1 MDAVF
6 EFLYSL
12 DLLMDKIDQ
21 TNTRFSVSMQGLN
34 DSIEQTINKV
44 GRLANV
50 IDNLNTNLALQDKSY
65 SIPSIGETNQKVVV
79 DKNSDAYQINP
90 DNTESKYL
98 YTKSLRT
105 GDDNEKTLKKIK
117 TITEISDNLLSIPE
131 HFGLLPESLKNLHTG
146 IKSLNNLVKV
156 GGGMEDLLS
165 ATEKTTA
172 VMEEIGGGSEALSAA
187 AGLAASGSFLGPGE
201 WIVGG
206 AIVAGAFIND
216 LISEDSHDKKRMLNA
231 ERTEDA
237 LNTFYMNNAE
247 VDRFINVE
255 PKVVK
260 SHREQDEYNKAM
272 KKYGRYAFEPSF
284 SIPQPQADHPH
295 NVFLGGVP
303 MQQDNDRLLPQ
314 KSFSDISTPIIY
326 DLITLGEKKGMG
338 SFNRKVNEL
347 NLQIG
352 KNGYNKQY
360 AEYTRSAI
368 KIAKG
373 HLIDESGNGYI
384 EVGQSLP
391 GRSSGGG
398 FERSPSRQIVINL
411 NKPMIDHFTINVKDT
426 KEGVADLKRK
436 VEEVLLAILNS
447 ANVIQ

>member
-1 MDAVF
+1 MEAVF
-6 EFLYSL
+6 KFLYSI

-21 TNTRFSVSMQGLN
+21 TNTRFFVSLQGLN
-34 DSIEQTINKV
+34 DSIEQTINKA

-50 IDNLNTNLALQDKSY
+50 IDNLNANLALQDKSY
-65 SIPSIGETNQKVVV
+65 SIPLIGETNQKVVV

-117 TITEISDNLLSIPE
+117 AIMEIGDNLLSIPE
-131 HFGLLPESLKNLHTG
+131 HFGLLPESIKNLHSG
-146 IKSLNNLVKV
+146 IKSFNNLTKV
-156 GGGMEDLLS
+156 GSEVEDLLS
-165 ATEKTTA
+165 ATEKATA
-172 VMEEIGGGSEALSAA
+172 VMEEIGEGSEALAGAA
-187 AGLAASGSFLGPGE
+187 SLASSGSFLGPGE

-206 AIVAGAFIND
+206 AIIASAFIND
-216 LISEDSHDKKRMLNA
+216 LVSENSRHKKRRLSA
-231 ERTEDA
+231 EGTEEA
-237 LNTFYMNNAE
+237 LSTFYMDETEADNYINAE
-247 VDRFINVE
+247 
-255 PKVVK
+255 PKLVK
-260 SHREQDEYNKAM
+260 SHREQDEYNKAI
-272 KKYGRYAFEPSF
+272 KKYGPYAPEPSF
-284 SIPQPQADHPH
+284 SIPQPQTDHPN
-295 NVFLGGVP
+295 NVFLGEAT
-303 MQQDNDRLLPQ
+303 MQQNNDRLLPQ
-314 KSFSDISTPIIY
+314 KSFADISTPMIN
-326 DLITLGEKKGMG
+326 DLITIGEKKGMG

-347 NLQIG
+347 NRQIS
-352 KNGYNKQY
+352 KKGYNKQY

-373 HLIDESGNGYI
+373 RLIDESGNGYI

-398 FERSPSRQIVINL
+398 FERSQSRQIVINL
-411 NKPMIDHFTINVKDT
+411 NKPLIDHFTINVKDT

-436 VEEVLLAILNS
+436 VEEVLLEILNS